1 MMMNM
6 LAWILLALLLVE
18 FAHSWLFRRRLKE
31 QHQTLATL
39 YSEVAKNR
47 ERDAAKWR
55 ARMRDPSLPPD
66 ERDRAYGHAVAA
78 TGNAYAYADVAADI
92 EHVLVNG
99 KSLESRRLLG
109 VDAGPAPEP
118 PERHCHAVVFP
129 SKGGVA

>member
-1 MMMNM
+1 MMNM
-6 LAWILLALLLVE
+6 LVWILLALLLVE
-18 FAHSWLFRRRLKE
+18 LAHSWLFRRRLKR

-99 KSLESRRLLG
+99 KSIQSRMVAMNEEIARLER
-109 VDAGPAPEP
+109 DAENTII
-118 PERHCHAVVFP
+118 CT